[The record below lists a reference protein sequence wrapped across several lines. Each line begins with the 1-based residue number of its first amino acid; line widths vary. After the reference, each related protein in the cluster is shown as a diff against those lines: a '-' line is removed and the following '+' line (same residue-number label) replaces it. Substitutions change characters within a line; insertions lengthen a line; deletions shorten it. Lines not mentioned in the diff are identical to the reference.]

1 MPSANETRAQVARES
16 ERRRKLAVP
25 AFAGGALYV
34 LSGVIIQAAVS
45 GAPNVGIVQGLTP
58 ALHGE
63 AKPRVSPRAAEV
75 KFISHHAFAL
85 IAGSALA
92 AIAIGALVLALL
104 LLFDAARFRRAQ
116 SWSAARPLVLAG
128 GVALA
133 LVSIANQVLRSIR
146 THEFAVGHD
155 FSSHAVDYALTKG
168 SAYLTLDYLDLLAGV
183 SLAAGTIATSLNA
196 MRVGLLP
203 RWMGILGIFTAVL
216 IFLPGG
222 GAILQVVPGFW
233 MVMLGILFIGR
244 WPNGDPPAWA
254 EGEARPWPSQAR
266 TRPPRDARKQPAGA
280 EPEEATADVAPAP
293 VRPTDSRSARRRRRK
308 RGAKR

>member
-34 LSGVIIQAAVS
+34 LSAVIIQAAVS

-58 ALHGE
+58 ALHGV

-75 KFISHHAFAL
+75 KFISHHAFGL
-85 IAGSALA
+85 IAGSVLA

-104 LLFDAARFRRAQ
+104 LLFDAARFRRPQ

-146 THEFAVGHD
+146 THEFAVGRD

-183 SLAAGTIATSLNA
+183 SLAAGTIATSLNS

-293 VRPTDSRSARRRRRK
+293 VRPTASRAARRRRRK

>member
-1 MPSANETRAQVARES
+1 MASASESRAQVARES

-34 LSGVIIQAAVS
+34 LSGVIIQAAVR
-45 GAPNVGIVQGLTP
+45 GAPNVGVVQGLAP
-58 ALHGE
+58 ALRGE
-63 AKPRVSPRAAEV
+63 ARAPASPRAGEV
-75 KFISHHAFAL
+75 RFISHHAFAL
-85 IAGSALA
+85 IAGSVLA
-92 AIAIGALVLALL
+92 AIAIGALVLVLL
-104 LLFDAARFRRAQ
+104 LLFDAARFRRPE
-116 SWSAARPLVLAG
+116 SWAAARPLVLAG
-128 GVALA
+128 GISLA
-133 LVSIANQVLRSIR
+133 LVSLANQVVRAIR

-155 FSSHAVDYALTKG
+155 FSKHAVEHALTKG

-183 SLAAGTIATSLNA
+183 SLAAGTVAVSLNA

-233 MVMLGILFIGR
+233 LVMIGLLFVGR
-244 WPNGDPPAWA
+244 WPSGDPPAWP

-266 TRPPRDARKQPAGA
+266 TRPPREPGKQRGAGQ
-280 EPEEATADVAPAP
+280 PEEPAADVAPAP
-293 VRPTDSRSARRRRRK
+293 VRPASSRSARRRRRK
-308 RGAKR
+308 RGARR